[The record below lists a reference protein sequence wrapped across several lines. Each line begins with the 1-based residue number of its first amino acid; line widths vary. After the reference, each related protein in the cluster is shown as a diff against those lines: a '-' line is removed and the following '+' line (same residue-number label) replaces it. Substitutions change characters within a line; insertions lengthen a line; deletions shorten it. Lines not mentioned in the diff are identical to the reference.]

1 MKKENM
7 LIIIFVG
14 AFLLASIFGYE
25 FDIKSLMPIVYS
37 EGNMTFG
44 FTSLA
49 VAAAAA
55 FAVHL
60 ALNMKKKKS

>member
-7 LIIIFVG
+7 LIVIFVA

-25 FDIKSLMPIVYS
+25 LEVDSLKPIVYN

-49 VAAAAA
+49 VGAAAA
-55 FAVHL
+55 FAAHL
-60 ALNMKKKKS
+60 LFSMKKKKS